1 MTSRS
6 AIFFSLAALALWQV
20 PGSSMAG
27 SVSGHVTLIDSS
39 NSAVKRKNDYSNV
52 VVWLTGP
59 NTGAAQAPKKRVE
72 MVQKDKS
79 FSPHILVVPVGTRVD
94 FPNLDPIFHNAFS
107 SFDGQIFDVALYP
120 PGTSRSVQFSRPGIV
135 RVFCNI
141 HPSMS
146 AIIVVIDS
154 TYFATS
160 NMGGDF
166 RIPDVAAGTYRLQF
180 FHERATPD
188 TLQHLRRTVVVPDG
202 PLTLDPVVISEAGYL
217 PTSHKNKY
225 GRDYPAGSD
234 QTKTYSWP
242 GQ

>member
-1 MTSRS
+1 MTWRS
-6 AIFFSLAALALWQV
+6 ATFFSLGLLLLGETPEATT
-20 PGSSMAG
+20 AG
-27 SVSGHVTLIDSS
+27 SVSGHVTLVDSS

-59 NTGAAQAPKKRVE
+59 TADAAQAPRKRVE
-72 MVQKDKS
+72 MVQKDKT
-79 FSPHILVVPVGTRVD
+79 FSPHILVVPIRTKVD

-146 AIIVVIDS
+146 AIIVVVDS

-160 NMGGDF
+160 NTRGEF
-166 RIPDVAAGTYRLQF
+166 RIPDVAAGTYRLRF

-188 TLQHLRRTVVVPDG
+188 TLEHLRRTIVVPDG
-202 PLTLDPVVISEAGYL
+202 SLTLDPVVISEAGYL
-217 PTSHKNKY
+217 PTPHKNKY

-234 QTKTYSWP
+234 ETKTYSWP
-242 GQ
+242 GL